1 MRRGLL
7 LALAAALGAAGRA
20 SAAPAP
26 PTAGPSSWNPDRVP
40 AVAASSGT
48 TKGVVDRGVLR
59 VLLETQGTVRVEN
72 VFRIKATV
80 DGRIERVDARP
91 LTWYGPGQSMG
102 FLLTREL
109 AAMMDARSTTP
120 PEIIEDRWRKVFQPT
135 PIVCR
140 EDCFVLRVFARPQA
154 WVQPEAHLV
163 EAAGRLV
170 LVGRVRPGDS
180 HWVQSG
186 QLVTFWAKNDP
197 GRRQQVRVE
206 KFVLDVQGDKV
217 GPGGTFTAVLSPGVY
232 LNPDTEWE
240 GLIEALVKKD
250 VLRVPTDALLR
261 YGDEFYLP
269 VRVWP
274 GITTYDLTEITAGTS
289 EGAQFLYL
297 DNARSQP
304 IPRASPEVGALPRL
318 PASPAEPPGVFPSGR
333 TDHFAP
339 PSRTRRKK
347 FAPPKID
354 VFPKDREAPK
364 EESLEERYPSD
375 LLR

>member
-7 LALAAALGAAGRA
+7 LTAALAAAGRA
-20 SAAPAP
+20 SADPSP
-26 PTAGPSSWNPDRVP
+26 PTAGPSAWNPESLAV
-40 AVAASSGT
+40 VAASSGT
-48 TKGVVDRGVLR
+48 TQGTVDRGTLR
-59 VLLETQGTVRVEN
+59 VLLETRGTVRVED

-80 DGRIERVDARP
+80 DGRIERVDAKP
-91 LTWYGPGQSMG
+91 LTWFGPRKSMG

-135 PIVCR
+135 PILCR

-154 WVQPEAHLV
+154 WVEPEAHLV
-163 EAAGRLV
+163 EAARRLV

-186 QLVTFWAKNDP
+186 QLVTFWAKDDP
-197 GRRQQVRVE
+197 RRRQQARVE
-206 KFVLDVQGDKV
+206 KFTLDVQGDKV
-217 GPGGTFTAVLSPGVY
+217 GPGGTFTALLSPDVY

-250 VLRVPTDALLR
+250 VLRVPTSALLR
-261 YGDEFYLP
+261 YGDEYYLP

-274 GITTYDLTEITAGTS
+274 GITTYDLTEVSAGAV
-289 EGAQFLYL
+289 EGARFLYL
-297 DNARSQP
+297 DNARSRP
-304 IPRASPEVGALPRL
+304 IPRASPEAGPWPRL
-318 PASPAEPPGVFPSGR
+318 PAAPTEPPGVFPSGR

-339 PSRTRRKK
+339 PSRARRKK

-354 VFPKDREAPK
+354 VFPKDKETPK
-364 EESLEERYPSD
+364 EESLDERYPSD